1 MFATNLDRELEE
13 RLIKERRAAGADRY
27 DEVWDGVYVM
37 SPMPNVEHQRFVG
50 KLNTVF
56 EIAVDWA
63 GLGEAF
69 PGVNVSDRR
78 DDWTK
83 NYRCP
88 DVAVFLNNTA
98 AENHGSFWYGGPD
111 FAIEII
117 SDDDRTRDKF
127 DFYAKVNTRELLIVD
142 RDPWVLELYRLT
154 DGELQLVGTSTP
166 VSSLVLSS
174 EIVPLSFCLKTG
186 TQRPV
191 IEIRHNDGRQKWR
204 V

>member
-1 MFATNLDRELEE
+1 MVATKLEE
-13 RLIKERRAAGADRY
+13 RLIEERRAAGADRY

-69 PGVNVSDRR
+69 PGVNISDRK

-88 DVAVFLNNTA
+88 DVAVFLNDTQ
-98 AENHGSFWYGGPD
+98 AESRGTFWYGGPD

-142 RDPWVLELYRLT
+142 RDPWALELYRLT
-154 DGELQLVGTSTP
+154 DGELRLVGTSTHD
-166 VSSLVLSS
+166 SSLVLSS
-174 EIVPLSFCLKTG
+174 EIVPLSFCLKAG

-191 IEIRHNDGRQKWR
+191 IEIRHDDGRQKWR